1 MKSVEKIWKQ
11 KHEFFFV
18 FAVCSTKAHGKHNLC
33 RVPRARHTAKVYVL
47 PCASVDTRR
56 IGTGVTSVR
65 VLTAAGEFAVCQPTG
80 TRQTI
85 TAVRP
90 PAGRRVCPARDPCSP
105 CAYWLTHGED
115 QGLPCAGPWHTAK
128 SKVSRVFFLCR
139 VFFWRH
145 TAKEV
150 FVVCPK

>member
-11 KHEFFFV
+11 KHDFFFV

-80 TRQTI
+80 TR
-85 TAVRP
+85 
-90 PAGRRVCPARDPCSP
+90 RR
-105 CAYWLTHGED
+105 WE
-115 QGLPCAGPWHTAK
+115 
-128 SKVSRVFFLCR
+128 
-139 VFFWRH
+139 
-145 TAKEV
+145 
-150 FVVCPK
+150 FVVCLALAHGKQ

>member
-11 KHEFFFV
+11 KHDFFFV

-80 TRQTI
+80 TR
-85 TAVRP
+85 
-90 PAGRRVCPARDPCSP
+90 RRVRFPVCFFFAVCSSGDTWQRKSSSCARNN
-105 CAYWLTHGED
+105 AHGED
-115 QGLPCAGPWHTAK
+115 SGTRQNT
-128 SKVSRVFFLCR
+128 VFR
-139 VFFWRH
+139 
-145 TAKEV
+145 
-150 FVVCPK
+150 